1 MSKIINNRLKG
12 KQLATSYGKVQFNS
26 DGVAEIENEELV
38 EKLLKLNGYKLVEG
52 DENSDENRQEEPDA
66 GKTSAAEETTQ
77 KNDEDTS
84 EDEPEEDDGVAE
96 TEYTEESL
104 MEKNVPQLKKVAKD
118 NDIDLAGATKKDEI
132 IAVIL
137 GALNN

>member
-52 DENSDENRQEEPDA
+52 DENSAENRQEEPDA
-66 GKTSAAEETTQ
+66 GKTSAVEETTQ

-132 IAVIL
+132 IAIIL

>member
-1 MSKIINNRLKG
+1 MSKIFNNRLKG
-12 KQLATSYGKVQFNS
+12 KQLSTSYGKVQFNS

-38 EKLLKLNGYKLVEG
+38 EKLLELNGYKLVEG
-52 DENSDENRQEEPDA
+52 DENAAENHQEKPDA
-66 GKTSAAEETTQ
+66 GKTSTAEETTQ
-77 KNDEDTS
+77 KNAEDTS
-84 EDEPEEDDGVAE
+84 EDEEEDDGVAE

-132 IAVIL
+132 IAIIL